1 MIQRTRTLRLLAAA
15 TALTSFALPQA
26 GFAQAT
32 GTPAA
37 IDADAADAAD
47 TGEIVVTARRREES
61 LIDVPISVSAI
72 SGDALNRTGA
82 VDITALQDKTPNM
95 TLQVARGSN
104 STLIA
109 FIRGIG
115 QQDPVW
121 GFEPGVGLYVDDV
134 YVARPQGAVLD
145 IFDIDRVEV
154 LRGPQ
159 GTLYGRNTIG
169 GAIKYVT
176 RRLGNE
182 FEAKIRGS
190 YGSYNQREVVASVT
204 VPLTDTFSIGG
215 AIAYYKRDGFG
226 KNLFTGAEHYNK
238 DVLAGRV
245 SAEWTPSDRLSI
257 RVAADQTRD
266 NSNPRHG
273 YRLLPNGALPDFQP
287 IGDVYDTR
295 AGVGDDNKVVTKGI
309 SGTIE
314 YEASDMLTLKSI
326 TAYRKGYTDTV
337 IDFDGTPGPVL
348 DIPSFYKDHQF
359 TQEVQALLQTDRV
372 QGVFGLYYL
381 NGSASGA
388 FDTVIGNAGLTTL
401 TSGDVDTKSYAA
413 FADASVQVTD
423 QLSVSVGGR
432 YTSDKRE
439 GTVFRAD
446 YLGLRSPLFGRPTAV
461 PFRIRTDYT
470 NSRTDKK
477 FTPRLSVSYKP
488 VEDINLY
495 ASWSRGF
502 KSGGFDPRGDAIFT
516 PGTVNGYKPETVTA
530 YEAGLKG
537 AFLDRTLFVNV
548 AGFYS
553 DYKDQQVTT
562 QFLSGATVV
571 SSVDNV
577 GKSRIYGWEMEM
589 RAVPDRNFQVQA
601 SVGYTN
607 AKFKEFL
614 TLDPATLTI
623 RDFADERV
631 FQNTPKYTANVS
643 ATLGHDFD
651 GLGRV
656 TVTPALS
663 YRSGY
668 SLFEVP
674 NPVLDQKSYQLVD
687 LSIVWTSDDKRFSLA
702 GHGRNLFDRKYR
714 VGGYNFP
721 GALTGNSII
730 GFYGPPRTFTV
741 TGEVRF

>member
-1 MIQRTRTLRLLAAA
+1 MIDTTKTLRLLAAA
-15 TALTSFALPQA
+15 TALTAFAAPA
-26 GFAQAT
+26 AVFAQTEA
-32 GTPAA
+32 PAA
-37 IDADAADAAD
+37 EAAANDAGAD
-47 TGEIVVTARRREES
+47 IVVTARRREES
-61 LIDVPISVSAI
+61 LIDVPISVTAI
-72 SGDALNRTGA
+72 SGDALARQGA
-82 VDITALQDKTPNM
+82 VDITALQDKAPNM

-145 IFDIDRVEV
+145 IFDIERVEV

-176 RRLGNE
+176 RRLGHD
-182 FEAKIRGS
+182 FEARVRAS
-190 YGSYNQREVVASVT
+190 YGSYNQTDLIGSVT
-204 VPLTDTFSIGG
+204 IPVGDSFAVG
-215 AIAYYKRDGFG
+215 AAVAYYKRDGFG
-226 KNLFTGAEHYNK
+226 KNLTTGAEHYNK

-245 SAEWTPSDRLSI
+245 SAEWTPSDQLSV
-257 RVAADQTRD
+257 RVAADKTRD
-266 NSNPRHG
+266 KSNPRHG
-273 YRLLPNGALPDFQP
+273 YRLLPNGALPDFLP
-287 IGDVYDTR
+287 LGDVYDTR
-295 AGVGDDNKVVTKGI
+295 AGIGDKNKVETEGV

-314 YEASDMLTLKSI
+314 YALNDMLTLKSI
-326 TAYRKGYTDTV
+326 TAYRKGDTDTV

-359 TQEVQALLQTDRV
+359 TQEVQALIQTDRV
-372 QGVFGLYYL
+372 QGVIGLYYL

-388 FDTVIGNAGLTTL
+388 FDTVIGNFPPIGLTTL

-413 FADASVQVTD
+413 FADVSVKLSD
-423 QLSVSVGGR
+423 QFSVSLGGR

-439 GTVFRAD
+439 GTVYRAD
-446 YLGLRSPLFGRPTAV
+446 YLGLRSPLFGRPSAV
-461 PFRIRTDYT
+461 PFRTRTDYT

-477 FTPRLSVSYKP
+477 FTPRVSFSYMP
-488 VEDINLY
+488 VEDVNLY
-495 ASWSRGF
+495 ASWSKGY

-537 AFLDRTLFVNV
+537 AFLNRTLFLNV

-577 GKSRIYGWEMEM
+577 GKSRIYGWELEM

-623 RDFADERV
+623 RDVADSRF

-663 YRSGY
+663 FRSAY

-687 LSIVWTSDDKRFSLA
+687 LSIVWTSEDKRFSIS

-730 GFYGPPRTFTV
+730 GFYGPPRTFTL

>member
-32 GTPAA
+32 DTPAA
-37 IDADAADAAD
+37 AVADAAD

-182 FEAKIRGS
+182 FTGL
-190 YGSYNQREVVASVT
+190 V
-204 VPLTDTFSIGG
+204 GG
-215 AIAYYKRDGFG
+215 
-226 KNLFTGAEHYNK
+226 
-238 DVLAGRV
+238 
-245 SAEWTPSDRLSI
+245 
-257 RVAADQTRD
+257 
-266 NSNPRHG
+266 
-273 YRLLPNGALPDFQP
+273 
-287 IGDVYDTR
+287 
-295 AGVGDDNKVVTKGI
+295 NKVVTKGI

-314 YEASDMLTLKSI
+314 YEASDILTLKSI

-388 FDTVIGNAGLTTL
+388 FDTVIGNVAPIGLTTL

-663 YRSGY
+663 YRSAY

-721 GALTGNSII
+721 GPLTGNSII